1 LTDVTSKVAPF
12 GIVEPFAAESTD
24 GETALDQLFG
34 IVESS
39 NPFDYRLSDIRP
51 IQIAAFNERLDTRRK
66 QIAIVDQLASDLG
79 IDHVEKLQGIVPLL
93 FAHMTYKS
101 YPESFVSKGQWENLL
116 RWLDTV
122 STHRVTD
129 VDVEGVVDIDD
140 FLARLHAAGHYTM
153 ATSGTSGK
161 CSLLPQSGHDMA
173 RSWDAN
179 ARAFSWAW
187 DINPDQSRTVLVFN
201 AGNGPRRGV
210 FISKGIAEAFG
221 RPGARYWLTDD
232 PVLVAEANRAGDLRK
247 SMASGKATPSDIQAL
262 QESTRQRSSKM
273 DFDVKQLFQ
282 RFLQHRD
289 EPMILWG
296 QPVAF
301 YMFMQYAREQGI
313 EDNAFHPDS
322 AAMLGGGIK
331 VDRLPDSWGEEVN
344 RFQGDIR
351 GARSC
356 YGMSEM
362 LIMMAECSHGKWH
375 APATSIVM
383 VLDELGE
390 QVMNPPEG
398 IAEGRMGIFDLAQ
411 DGRWGGI
418 ITSDRVEV
426 NFSKCSCGLSSP
438 SVLACSRYTG
448 AAGAD
453 DKLSCAGTMDLYI
466 RGVIET

>member
-1 LTDVTSKVAPF
+1 MDVTRKVAPF
-12 GIVEPFAAESTD
+12 GVADPFAPESSG
-24 GETALDQLFG
+24 GETALDQLFC
-34 IVESS
+34 IAASS
-39 NPFDYRLSDIRP
+39 NPFDYRLNDIRP
-51 IQIAAFNERLDTRRK
+51 IQLAAFNERLSTRRE
-66 QIAIVDQLASDLG
+66 QIPIVDRLANDLG
-79 IDHVEKLQGIVPLL
+79 LDRVEELQGIVPLL
-93 FAHMTYKS
+93 FAHTTYKS
-101 YPESFVSKGQWENLL
+101 YPEKFVSQGQWRNLL

-122 STHRVTD
+122 STHRVDD
-129 VDVEGVVDIDD
+129 VDVDGVADIDQ

-161 CSLLPQSGHDMA
+161 CSLLPQSGQDMA

-187 DINPDQSRTVLVFN
+187 NIKPDQSRTILVFN
-201 AGNGPRRGV
+201 AASGPRRGV

-221 RPGARYWLTDD
+221 RPAARYWLTDA
-232 PVLVAEANRAGDLRK
+232 PVLVAEANHAGELRK
-247 SMASGKATPSDIQAL
+247 SMAAGNANPSDIQAL
-262 QESTRQRSSKM
+262 QESTRQRAGKM
-273 DFDVKQLFQ
+273 EFDVKQLFQ
-282 RFLQHRD
+282 RFMQHRD

-313 EDNAFHPDS
+313 EDGAFNPDS

-331 VDRLPDSWGEEVN
+331 VDRLPDGWTEDVS

-362 LIMMAECSHGKWH
+362 LVMMAECSEGRWH
-375 APATSIVM
+375 APPTTIM
-383 VLDELGE
+383 LLLDESGE
-390 QVMNPPEG
+390 HVINPSAG
-398 IAEGRMGIFDLAQ
+398 VAEGRMGIFDLAQ

-418 ITSDRVEV
+418 ITSDRVQV
-426 NFSKCSCGLSSP
+426 NFSECTCGLSSP
-438 SVLACSRYTG
+438 SVITCSRYTG
-448 AAGAD
+448 AAGSD

-466 RGVIET
+466 RGVIDA